1 MRNDLEVTITVRDRK
16 GGRVFQ
22 RKKAGLSKTL
32 RDLND
37 LVEEKYEQ
45 KKDVPPIMGEV
56 PPGW

>member
-1 MRNDLEVTITVRDRK
+1 MRLDLEVTITVRDRN

-22 RKKAGLSKTL
+22 RKKSPLRKTL
-32 RDLND
+32 KDLSA

-45 KKDVPPIMGEV
+45 KRDVPPILGEI